1 MTQSPPTAV
10 LFAGIP
16 AHNFALYH
24 QIRFQAGDPAALVV
38 LGDNGSRRRR
48 LIIRDIEMDRA
59 RAKAKADEVASP
71 SDFTPAGGLSGD
83 RETATAQA
91 AAEMLRREGVARVV
105 SDRTLPLSYAHEI
118 EAAGIEL
125 VYDPDLGVRERR
137 AKDTQELAWLREAQ
151 HVTEQCVKMACETI
165 AHADAASDGQLMK
178 DGKPLTADRVRT
190 MIDVWLLERGHL
202 NELCIVVSGP
212 QGGDCHRA
220 RPPLQDRGHR
230 RYLPRKQAD
239 FTTATAPAPSHG
251 QGAGRPQ
258 HACGGGRGQ
267 RDAIAQL
274 CRRSWARRSIAT
286 VAALARHGYRF
297 AAPPRS
303 PPTTRPRWSTARG
316 TASASAST
324 SPPARHGWVAP
335 GRGRPD
341 HRARSTIALAAFG
354 SRTWS
359 PSPLRASR
367 TSTRSP
373 RASTGAE
380 PIPRQDGEAWGAT
393 RWRTGE
399 SPARI
404 FHARGACATMLPRRG
419 RDVAATPPATGRYT
433 PLRTTDPRTPRG
445 DRR

>member
-190 MIDVWLLERGHL
+190 MIDVWLLERGYL
-202 NELCIVVSGP
+202 NELCIVAGGP
-212 QGGDCHRA
+212 QGGDCHERGTG
-220 RPPLQDRGHR
+220 PLRTGEPVIVDIF
-230 RYLPRKQAD
+230 PRNKLTLYNGD
-239 FTTATAPAPSHG
+239 CTRTVVHG
-251 QGAGRPQ
+251 QAPDDLVRM
-258 HACGGGRGQ
+258 HAAVVEAK
-267 RDAIAQL
+267 RDAIAAT
-274 CRRSWARRSIAT
+274 RAGVTGEAVHRAT

-297 AAPPRS
+297 CRPSEVTSDDEAAMVHGTGHGVGLEVHEPPLLDMGGPPLVAGDVLTIEPGLYHRS
-303 PPTTRPRWSTARG
+303 LGGVRVEDM
-316 TASASAST
+316 
-324 SPPARHGWVAP
+324 VAV
-335 GRGRPD
+335 
-341 HRARSTIALAAFG
+341 T
-354 SRTWS
+354 
-359 PSPLRASR
+359 PSGVENFNS
-367 TSTRSP
+367 
-373 RASTGAE
+373 
-380 PIPRQDGEAWGAT
+380 IPEGLD
-393 RWRTGE
+393 WR
-399 SPARI
+399 
-404 FHARGACATMLPRRG
+404 
-419 RDVAATPPATGRYT
+419 
-433 PLRTTDPRTPRG
+433 
-445 DRR
+445 